1 MVSMAGTETRRE
13 AGTLSVADAERLAEI
28 MQALA
33 SPVRLRILSALSVQP
48 STVTDLSEQ
57 LHIGQTTTSNH
68 LRLLRHLSLVLGTRA
83 LRRPRL
89 RTARGGHRAPRA
101 SARRR
106 MTPAG
111 APRLTRVFPFTSGGA
126 AAAGESA
133 SLPVRTRCM
142 VCSRSPRRP

>member
-68 LRLLRHLSLVLGTRA
+68 LRLLRHLSLA
-83 LRRPRL
+83 
-89 RTARGGHRAPRA
+89 
-101 SARRR
+101 
-106 MTPAG
+106 
-111 APRLTRVFPFTSGGA
+111 
-126 AAAGESA
+126 E
-133 SLPVRTRCM
+133 LPE
-142 VCSRSPRRP
+142 

>member
-68 LRLLRHLSLVLGTRA
+68 LRLLRPGR
-83 LRRPRL
+83 
-89 RTARGGHRAPRA
+89 
-101 SARRR
+101 ARRCR
-106 MTPAG
+106 FG
-111 APRLTRVFPFTSGGA
+111 HA
-126 AAAGESA
+126 AWCVAD
-133 SLPVRTRCM
+133 
-142 VCSRSPRRP
+142 RRDGHELL